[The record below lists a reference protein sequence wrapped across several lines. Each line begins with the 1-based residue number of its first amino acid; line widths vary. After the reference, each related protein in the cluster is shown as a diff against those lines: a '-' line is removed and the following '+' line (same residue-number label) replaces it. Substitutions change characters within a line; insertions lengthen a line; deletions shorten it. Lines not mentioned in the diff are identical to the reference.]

1 MLHHEAKTHDD
12 ILKYYYER
20 NDNSLYANHP
30 LDELLESLIGMSG
43 NKEIYISRM
52 RKDLY
57 IDIEDHP
64 YFDHERTGLEQIEHL
79 GKININGIT
88 FYENGGYMAQLKAEE
103 ERRER
108 DLLLNQRAV
117 DAYEVSAKAAIKSAD
132 SAERSAGSAERSEK
146 YSKNANR
153 IALLSIAFTVMGL
166 VWTIYQ
172 TNRNDQL
179 EKRIGVLQDSLS
191 NWKQE
196 TSLLPL
202 TIKTEPKKKQ

>member
-64 YFDHERTGLEQIEHL
+64 YFDHERTGLEQIDHS

-103 ERRER
+103 ERQEQNLSFRKREVE
-108 DLLLNQRAV
+108 AF
-117 DAYEVSAKAAIKSAD
+117 EGSAKYAK
-132 SAERSAGSAERSEK
+132 
-146 YSKNANR
+146 
-153 IALLSIAFTVMGL
+153 IATIIACISLIISIVSL
-166 VWTIYQ
+166 KWTNDQ
-172 TNRNDQL
+172 TTRNDDL
-179 EKRIGVLQDSLS
+179 VKNMDILQDSLS
-191 NWKQE
+191 KLKQE
-196 TSLLPL
+196 VRSLSPV
-202 TIKTEPKKKQ
+202 IKTKSKKEKILPKDNQVTP